1 MTAAADQVVSAPPSF
16 KMIRSRKLMRIRQAV
31 FFSIPVLALSC
42 CMFAQSAE
50 SATSLKL
57 LPAPKEA
64 RLASGEFTITPATHI
79 VVEAKAKSAT
89 KAAIE
94 TLQEEVRSQGGPK
107 LMETVAGAPGTA
119 IVLGTLADAH
129 LRAELEAKG
138 LKAERDFNAQGY
150 LLYADRTRILV
161 AGASPQGLFYGAQ
174 TLRQLLRPQ
183 GKGLICPAVAI
194 RDWPSMEWRG
204 VHDDISRGPIPT
216 LDYMKKQ
223 IRVLAAYKVNLF
235 ALYMEHVFDFKSQP
249 LIAPKEAA
257 LTPEQIRELVVY
269 ASEYYVT
276 ILPEQQ
282 TFGHLHHALKYEI
295 YSDLAETPHGH
306 VLTPTKD
313 ASYDFIRSLYAELV
327 PLFPGPFLHIG
338 ADETFELGHGQTK
351 ARVDEVGLGK
361 VYLQHLQKTFEILQP
376 YHKELMFWG
385 DIAVKYP
392 ELLSILP
399 KQMIAVPWDY
409 DAKPT
414 FDPILK
420 PYKDAGLRIVV
431 APGVNDWNVIWPELE
446 VAYVNIRN
454 FVRDGQKA
462 GAIGMLNTTWDD
474 DGESLFDMDWPALIF
489 GASAGWQRGESS
501 IDQFKSGYDWAF
513 YRNGDTT
520 FRDAIANLDRSHAAL
535 AAAGLERAYDDLFW
549 ADSFSADGAA
559 RMKQALPAAPEIR
572 LGAEQA
578 LVALYTKRVQAHAN
592 ADTIDD
598 MIFAAWRLDTLGMK
612 IQFTQEL
619 NKFYW
624 DAYQNQKDE
633 DRVEADFEEIT
644 AINARL
650 EDLRDATTRLRGM
663 YEKAWLR
670 ENRPYWLGN
679 VLVRYDNLASEFQAK
694 IVAVRDA
701 QSGYAKQKT
710 LPPPQQLGFYLQP

>member
-1 MTAAADQVVSAPPSF
+1 MNDTKAAFLFLLTALVIASISAG
-16 KMIRSRKLMRIRQAV
+16 
-31 FFSIPVLALSC
+31 
-42 CMFAQSAE
+42 AQSA
-50 SATSLKL
+50 SPAVDLKL
-57 LPAPKEA
+57 LPAPKEV
-64 RLASGEFTITPATHI
+64 RLGAGAFTITSSTRIFTSPAHSGEDRTA
-79 VVEAKAKSAT
+79 V
-89 KAAIE
+89 E
-94 TLQEEVRSQGGPK
+94 TLQEEIEQQGGPK
-107 LMETVAGAPGTA
+107 LAAETTHETPRAG
-119 IVLGTLADAH
+119 IVLGLLSNAA

-138 LKAERDFNAQGY
+138 LKADKDFSDQGY
-150 LLYADRTRILV
+150 VIYADKARIVV
-161 AGASPQGLFYGAQ
+161 AGATGQGLFYGVQ

-183 GKGLICPAVAI
+183 GREIVCPAAAI
-194 RDWPSMEWRG
+194 RDWPSMQWRG

-216 LDYMKKQ
+216 LEYMKKQ
-223 IRVLAAYKVNLF
+223 IRLLASYKVNLF

-249 LIAPKEAA
+249 MIAPKEGA
-257 LTPEQIRELVVY
+257 LTADQIRELVEY
-269 ASEYYVT
+269 ANKYYVT

-282 TFGHLHHALKYEI
+282 TFGHLHHALKYES

-306 VLTPTKD
+306 VLTPTKET
-313 ASYDFIRSLYAELV
+313 SYDFIRSLYSELV

-338 ADETFELGHGQTK
+338 ADETFELGRGQTK
-351 ARVDEVGLGK
+351 ARVDQVGPGR
-361 VYLQHLQKTFEILQP
+361 VYLEHLQKVFEILQP

-414 FDPILK
+414 FDPILQ
-420 PYKDAGLRIVV
+420 PYRNAGLRIMV
-431 APGVNDWNVIWPELE
+431 APGVNDWNVIWPELN
-446 VAYVNIRN
+446 VACVNIRN

-474 DGESLFDMDWPALIF
+474 DGESLFDMDWPALVF
-489 GASAGWQRGESS
+489 GAAAGWQPGESS
-501 IDQFKSGYDWAF
+501 IDNFKSSYDWAF
-513 YRNGDTT
+513 YRNSDTT
-520 FRDAIANLDRSHAAL
+520 FRDAIENLDRAHRAL

-549 ADSFSADGAA
+549 VDSFSQDGTAI
-559 RMKQALPAAPEIR
+559 MQQALPAAREIR

-578 LVALYTKRVQAHAN
+578 LAALYVKRGQARAN

-612 IQFTQEL
+612 IQFTQEIS
-619 NKFYW
+619 KFYW
-624 DAYQNQKDE
+624 DAYLNQNDA
-633 DRVEADFEEIT
+633 DRVGADFEEIT

-679 VLVRYDNLASEFQAK
+679 VLVRYDTLAQELQAK

-701 QSGYAKQKT
+701 QAIYRKQKT
-710 LPPPQQLGFYLQP
+710 LPTPQQLGFYWQP